1 MLLNLIITR
10 SVGGQLILMIPELVS
25 PLNTREFF
33 VFGERTGIIYG
44 TGTPNYNIYYHH
56 QSPRRDTTFQLSQQ
70 PMWTQFSIVCDL
82 HLKLAC
88 WIFLTVDFGWHERRE
103 EMLIILYR
111 SRRQKNLR
119 GTVTCCWMET
129 YKERNGINGEL
140 IQSERR
146 WRAMPWRCWRRRN
159 RILSLNQKR
168 IKWYQ
173 ELVLQ

>member
-1 MLLNLIITR
+1 MLLNLIGTR
-10 SVGGQLILMIPELVS
+10 SVGGQLILMISELVS
-25 PLNTREFF
+25 PLNIRQFF

-129 YKERNGINGEL
+129 YKRKEWDQWWINSIWKEVKGN
-140 IQSERR
+140 
-146 WRAMPWRCWRRRN
+146 AMTMLKKKKQN
-159 RILSLNQKR
+159 SQLESKEN
-168 IKWYQ
+168 
-173 ELVLQ
+173 